1 MATKKKD
8 LDVTNK
14 PTKADAIRR
23 VISGIKQ
30 GKAFSKR
37 EIVDQLTSENVTAT
51 VPEIVS
57 VIKGLGDAVETAEA
71 PKAFK
76 GNPRTAFFKRVKKI
90 K

>member
-1 MATKKKD
+1 M
-8 LDVTNK
+8 
-14 PTKADAIRR
+14 
-23 VISGIKQ
+23 
-30 GKAFSKR
+30 
-37 EIVDQLTSENVTAT
+37 TAT